1 MSFWNHSFHRSGWK
15 WKIPKSCT
23 RKRHFLNRL
32 LSRSG
37 GWSWRG
43 VVWVLPDTCNKLQNY
58 ATKSKRRLCNSRRS
72 PWFGTTTAQAQR
84 DGSCEDLHGLVSV
97 GFFEMERCLGH
108 MQRINDWILEL
119 VWHTNQKDIWQTS
132 ENNRT
137 YVYWIHD
144 GSSGDHIV
152 PRCSSPSAPSM
163 DKVGPMAPYGAYGYL
178 EPRFKNT
185 INGDS
190 SRLETKA
197 NLDLKPPTIELW
209 LYKHLESW
217 SDERTWRALF
227 KVKLSATLHACF
239 KFSAAWLGR

>member
-1 MSFWNHSFHRSGWK
+1 MLPSEFSYSRLIKTSIGFKPKPLWVSETTHFTEAAGNEKSKNPARAKGTFWIGSY
-15 WKIPKSCT
+15 
-23 RKRHFLNRL
+23 
-32 LSRSG
+32 RSG

-132 ENNRT
+132 EN
-137 YVYWIHD
+137 IEHMCI
-144 GSSGDHIV
+144 GF
-152 PRCSSPSAPSM
+152 M
-163 DKVGPMAPYGAYGYL
+163 MAAVV
-178 EPRFKNT
+178 T
-185 INGDS
+185 
-190 SRLETKA
+190 T
-197 NLDLKPPTIELW
+197 
-209 LYKHLESW
+209 
-217 SDERTWRALF
+217 
-227 KVKLSATLHACF
+227 
-239 KFSAAWLGR
+239 